1 MGDREFWAGA
11 SDRGM
16 NTDRR
21 DTLVI
26 VSLHARDAGGISEG
40 SLGPARQYKFSFR
53 GCVF

>member
-16 NTDRR
+16 NPDWR

-40 SLGPARQYKFSFR
+40 SLGPARQYKLDRKS
-53 GCVF
+53 VV

>member
-16 NTDRR
+16 NPDWR

-40 SLGPARQYKFSFR
+40 SLGPARQYKLSLG